1 MRLPRFCRLFYQTS
15 RPGGRLCPPPGLL
28 AYSVGGSSWRATL
41 SRREVAIRDFY
52 DIDYLIQRLGIRAT
66 ATELIR
72 MVRAKLAV
80 LGNEQIDV
88 TEFPMGALRNQLDA
102 QLKPVLRDT
111 DFAAFDLNRAIDAVA
126 EMARRIV

>member
-1 MRLPRFCRLFYQTS
+1 
-15 RPGGRLCPPPGLL
+15 
-28 AYSVGGSSWRATL
+28 
-41 SRREVAIRDFY
+41 
-52 DIDYLIQRLGIRAT
+52 
-66 ATELIR
+66 